1 MAKKLTALAVLSVS
15 ILIAQTP
22 VPTIGTGGVV
32 NAASYGALSPGGLAS
47 LFGTNLASSP
57 ASATAPLP
65 TTLGGATVSVNGKAA
80 PLIYVGPQQINF
92 QIPWETAVGNATVT
106 MTANGVIS
114 NAVTVPILA
123 AAPGVFFVS
132 GNPSN
137 RQNQAAIQNSD
148 YSLNTPNNPALAG
161 SPIIAYLTGTGP
173 VTPAASTGIPAPL
186 DSLSYLTSS
195 YNAMLWPNPA
205 AIAFAGLA
213 PGYVGLTQMNVS
225 IPPGLATGTYPLSLT
240 VNGQAA
246 NTANVSVMGNGAS
259 APACAAYPAG
269 FFPFPSVGY
278 VSAAN
283 SAGDRLLVGNMSL
296 TSGGNSL
303 FASSFA
309 ELQAL
314 PLPAYKNQQFC
325 GTVTLAPGYTAV
337 AYVPTAAERAGDFNP
352 FAGLLLDPLAN
363 NTPFPGGIIPASRLP
378 SPMAWRIAANLTP
391 SNDSTRLSDMNTLQ
405 SAIALTQSG
414 SKPAAM
420 GSPNTVY
427 VSIPDPQATTTS
439 GSNCA
444 SLSLP
449 VLPAGYAYRCSGP
462 SYYQKTD
469 GTGWIPI
476 NFSSVTSGSPL
487 GTLPIDPVNAA
498 SSRLYYTYTT
508 NGSQYE
514 TTAVMESPEYKLGE
528 ANDVIAQDGG
538 TLATVYEKGSKLGLE
553 PLDYGD
559 ASLVGYWTFD
569 EGTGNTAYDYSG
581 NNAAGTWGGTPAGA
595 SGYYSAGRVGNWAG
609 AFASRSNNYVG
620 MENPAALNIGTN
632 SMTLSAFVRTSNAG
646 WGSVVDKKYAGT
658 NSAGYDLVI
667 GVAGSGDGHW
677 RIANG
682 SAQTSIS
689 TYHIISVSDG
699 QWHSIAGVVDRATS
713 LFSIYVDGV
722 QKVTGGF
729 DNTWDLTGGTRFSVG
744 SYGPGGFY
752 DGLIDDVRIYNRA
765 LSPAEI
771 QAMYSGGK

>member
-1 MAKKLTALAVLSVS
+1 MAKKLAVFAVLSVS
-15 ILIAQTP
+15 ILIGQTP
-22 VPTIGTGGVV
+22 VPTISSGGVV
-32 NAASYGALSPGGLAS
+32 NAASYGALSPESLAS

-65 TTLGGATVSVNGKAA
+65 TNLGGVTVSVNGKAA

-92 QIPWETAVGNATVT
+92 QVPWETAVGNATV
-106 MTANGVIS
+106 MVTANGVNS
-114 NAVTVPILA
+114 NSVTVPVLA
-123 AAPGVFFVS
+123 AAPGVFFAS

-161 SPIIAYLTGTGP
+161 TPIIAYLTGTGP
-173 VTPAASTGIPAPL
+173 VTPAASTGLPAPL

-195 YNAMLWPNPA
+195 YNALLWPNPA
-205 AIAFAGLA
+205 PIAFAGLA
-213 PGYVGLTQMNVS
+213 PGFVGLTQMNVS
-225 IPPGLATGTYPLSLT
+225 IPPGLATGTYPLSIT

-246 NTANVSVMGNGAS
+246 NTANVSVKANGAA

-278 VSAAN
+278 VSAAS

-309 ELQAL
+309 ELQGL
-314 PLPAYKNQQFC
+314 PLPAYTNQQFC
-325 GTVTLAPGYTAV
+325 GSVTLAPGYTAV
-337 AYVPTAAERAGDFNP
+337 AYVPTAAERSGNFSA

-363 NTPFPGGIIPASRLP
+363 NAPFPGGIIPASRLP
-378 SPMAWRIAANLTP
+378 SPVAWRIAANLTP

-414 SKPAAM
+414 SKPASM
-420 GSPNTVY
+420 GSANTVY

-449 VLPAGYAYRCSGP
+449 VLPAGYAYHCSGP

-476 NFSSVTSGSPL
+476 NFSSVTPPL
-487 GTLPIDPVNAA
+487 STLPVDPTNTA

-514 TTAVMESPEYKLGE
+514 TTAVMESPDYKLGGT
-528 ANDVIAQDGG
+528 NDVISQDGG
-538 TLATVYEKGSKLGLE
+538 TLATVYEQGTKLGLE

-569 EGTGNTAYDYSG
+569 EGTGTVVNDYSG
-581 NNAAGTWGGTPAGA
+581 GGTTGSWQGTLGSQGTAGKV
-595 SGYYSAGRVGNWAG
+595 GPYAGNFDGTD
-609 AFASRSNNYVG
+609 NYV
-620 MENPAALNIGTN
+620 PIADP
-632 SMTLSAFVRTSNAG
+632 
-646 WGSVVDKKYAGT
+646 GSLHPSV
-658 NSAGYDLVI
+658 
-667 GVAGSGDGHW
+667 
-677 RIANG
+677 
-682 SAQTSIS
+682 
-689 TYHIISVSDG
+689 ISVSLWFDIKSGNNMYLLNKGNGTSTGSGYNVYVYGGNQPACWFYDG
-699 QWHSIAGVVDRATS
+699 LGNLQDLRMSETVSPNTWYHLVCTYDNASLRMYVNGVFNSSLNASGFATS
-713 LFSIYVDGV
+713 NRELDISVDDGIQNFS
-722 QKVTGGF
+722 
-729 DNTWDLTGGTRFSVG
+729 
-744 SYGPGGFY
+744 
-752 DGLIDDVRIYNRA
+752 GLIDDVRIYNRS
-765 LSPAEI
+765 LSASEI
-771 QAMYSGGK
+771 RAIYNGGK

>member
-1 MAKKLTALAVLSVS
+1 MAKKLAVFAVLSVS
-15 ILIAQTP
+15 MLIAQTAG
-22 VPTIGTGGVV
+22 PTIGSGGVV
-32 NAASYGALSPGGLAS
+32 NAANYGALSPGSLAS
-47 LFGTNLASSP
+47 IFGNNLASSP
-57 ASATAPLP
+57 AAATAPLP

-80 PLIYVGPQQINF
+80 PLIYVGPGQINF
-92 QIPWETAVGNATVT
+92 QVPWETAVGNATVT
-106 MTANGVIS
+106 VTANGVNS
-114 NAVTVPILA
+114 NAVTVPVLA
-123 AAPGVFFVS
+123 AAPGLFFVS
-132 GNPSN
+132 GSPLD

-148 YSLNTPNNPALAG
+148 YTLNSPNNPALAG
-161 SPIIAYLTGTGP
+161 TPIIAYLTGAGP
-173 VTPAASTGIPAPL
+173 VSPPVSTGVPSPL
-186 DSLSYLTSS
+186 NPLSNLTSS
-195 YNAMLWPNPA
+195 YNAMLWPNA
-205 AIAFAGLA
+205 ATVAFAGMT
-213 PGYVGLTQMNVS
+213 PGSVGLTQMNVS

-246 NTANVSVMGNGAS
+246 NTANVSVKANSAS
-259 APACAAYPAG
+259 ASACAAYPAG

-278 VSAAN
+278 VSAPN

-325 GTVTLAPGYTAV
+325 GSVTLAPGYTAV
-337 AYVPTAAERAGDFNP
+337 AYVPTAAERAGDFSP

-363 NTPFPGGIIPASRLP
+363 NAPFPGGIIPASRLP

-420 GSPNTVY
+420 GSAKTVY
-427 VSIPDPQATTTS
+427 VSIPDPQATTAS

-449 VLPAGYAYRCSGP
+449 VLPAGYAYHCSGP
-462 SYYQKTD
+462 NYYQKTD

-487 GTLPIDPVNAA
+487 GTLPIDPVNTS

-514 TTAVMESPEYKLGE
+514 TTAVMESPEYKLGGT
-528 ANDVIAQDGG
+528 NDVIAQDGG
-538 TLATVYEKGSKLGLE
+538 TLATVYEKGTKLGLE

-569 EGTGNTAYDYSG
+569 EGTGTVVYDYSG
-581 NNAAGTWGGTPAGA
+581 SNATASWNGSAPYYTVLSKVGSYAGNFSGNNDWVTFQSITNANAQGGWFYFSELATVKGNGNSLLDNLYQHPANNYFYISQTNDYFSVVPTINQWHHIVFVYPNKSDDSSAQLYVDNVPYNLHQQPGSRLVGSVSHISVSGA
-595 SGYYSAGRVGNWAG
+595 SG
-609 AFASRSNNYVG
+609 
-620 MENPAALNIGTN
+620 
-632 SMTLSAFVRTSNAG
+632 
-646 WGSVVDKKYAGT
+646 
-658 NSAGYDLVI
+658 
-667 GVAGSGDGHW
+667 
-677 RIANG
+677 
-682 SAQTSIS
+682 
-689 TYHIISVSDG
+689 
-699 QWHSIAGVVDRATS
+699 
-713 LFSIYVDGV
+713 FS
-722 QKVTGGF
+722 
-729 DNTWDLTGGTRFSVG
+729 
-744 SYGPGGFY
+744 
-752 DGLIDDVRIYNRA
+752 GLIDDVRVYNRA
-765 LSPAEI
+765 LSAAEI
-771 QAMYSGGK
+771 QAMYAGGK

>member
-1 MAKKLTALAVLSVS
+1 MAKNLILVAALSVS
-15 ILIAQTP
+15 ILIGQTP
-22 VPTIGTGGVV
+22 VPTIGSGGVV
-32 NAASYGALSPGGLAS
+32 NAANYGALSPGSLAS
-47 LFGTNLASSP
+47 LFGTNLASAP

-161 SPIIAYLTGTGP
+161 TPVIAYLTGTGP

-195 YNAMLWPNPA
+195 YNALLWPNPA

-225 IPPGLATGTYPLSLT
+225 IPPGLATGTYPLTLT

-246 NTANVSVMGNGAS
+246 NTANVSVKANGAS
-259 APACAAYPAG
+259 APACAAYPSG
-269 FFPFPSVGY
+269 FFPFASVGY
-278 VSAAN
+278 VSAPN

-303 FASSFA
+303 FNSSFA

-420 GSPNTVY
+420 GSAKTVY
-427 VSIPDPQATTTS
+427 VSIPDPQATTAS

-444 SLSLP
+444 SLGLP
-449 VLPAGYAYRCSGP
+449 VVPAGYAYHCSGP
-462 SYYQKTD
+462 NFYQKTD
-469 GTGWIPI
+469 GSGWIPI
-476 NFSSVTSGSPL
+476 NFSTVTSGSPL
-487 GTLPIDPVNAA
+487 GTLPIDPTNTA

-514 TTAVMESPEYKLGE
+514 TTAVMESPEYKLGGT
-528 ANDVIAQDGG
+528 NDVISQDGG
-538 TLATVYEKGSKLGLE
+538 TLASVYEKGTKLGLE

-569 EGTGNTAYDYSG
+569 EGTGSVAYDYSG
-581 NNAAGTWGGTPAGA
+581 SNNAGTWNGTAAGT
-595 SGYYSAGRVGNWAG
+595 SGYYSPGTVGPWAAAFNNALSANFINGPTSSLLDIANGWTCSFWLNDAFVDNSYIERVISKEKDANNFYMAGVTQGGTALWAWLRYGGTDYRVFSNVSGGMGVWAFWSIVYNNG
-609 AFASRSNNYVG
+609 TPRLYLNGTDVTVSGGGPATAPSNTD
-620 MENPAALNIGTN
+620 LNIGTY
-632 SMTLSAFVRTSNAG
+632 SDG
-646 WGSVVDKKYAGT
+646 G
-658 NSAGYDLVI
+658 
-667 GVAGSGDGHW
+667 GVA
-677 RIANG
+677 ALNNG
-682 SAQTSIS
+682 L
-689 TYHIISVSDG
+689 V
-699 QWHSIAGVVDRATS
+699 
-713 LFSIYVDGV
+713 
-722 QKVTGGF
+722 
-729 DNTWDLTGGTRFSVG
+729 
-744 SYGPGGFY
+744 
-752 DGLIDDVRIYNRA
+752 DDVRIYNRA
-765 LSPAEI
+765 LSAAEI

>member
-1 MAKKLTALAVLSVS
+1 MAKKLAAFAVLSVS
-15 ILIAQTP
+15 ILIGQTP
-22 VPTIGTGGVV
+22 VPTIGSGGVV
-32 NAASYGALSPGGLAS
+32 NAANYGALSPGGLAS

-80 PLIYVGPQQINF
+80 PLIYVGPAQINF
-92 QIPWETAVGNATVT
+92 QVPWETAVGNATVT
-106 MTANGVIS
+106 VTANGVNS
-114 NAVTVPILA
+114 NAVTVPVLA

-161 SPIIAYLTGTGP
+161 TPIIAYLTGTGP
-173 VTPAASTGIPAPL
+173 VTPAASTGVPAPL

-213 PGYVGLTQMNVS
+213 PGYVGLTRMNVS

-240 VNGQAA
+240 INGQAA
-246 NTANVSVMGNGAS
+246 NTANVSVVANGAS
-259 APACAAYPAG
+259 TPTCAAYPAG

-303 FASSFA
+303 FTSSFA
-309 ELQAL
+309 ELQGL

-414 SKPAAM
+414 SKPLSM
-420 GSPNTVY
+420 GSPKTVY
-427 VSIPDPQATTTS
+427 LSIPDPQATTAS

-449 VLPAGYAYRCSGP
+449 VLPAGYAYHCSGP

-476 NFSSVTSGSPL
+476 NFSSVTPPL
-487 GTLPIDPVNAA
+487 GTLPIDPVNTA

-514 TTAVMESPEYKLGE
+514 TTAVMESPEYRLGGT
-528 ANDVIAQDGG
+528 NDVIAQDGG
-538 TLATVYEKGSKLGLE
+538 TLASVYEKGTKLGLE

-559 ASLVGYWTFD
+559 PSLVGYWTFD
-569 EGTGNTAYDYSG
+569 EGTGGIAYDYSG
-581 NNAAGTWGGTPAGA
+581 GNA
-595 SGYYSAGRVGNWAG
+595 SGSFCSSGGCPGTSPPTWTGGEIGSG
-609 AFASRSNNYVG
+609 ALSFDGSDDYVSV
-620 MENPAALNIGTN
+620 NSPVANIGTAATISLWVNPSSMSVSGDILAEN
-632 SMTLSAFVRTSNAG
+632 SFGNWRVRIGGAYGSRAIIFLNGWNNYRYSGPAIYVGQWTHVLFVFSGGQLHAYIDGALSDNSTDGTFTSNS
-646 WGSVVDKKYAGT
+646 GS
-658 NSAGYDLVI
+658 NQMRI
-667 GVAGSGDGHW
+667 G
-677 RIANG
+677 
-682 SAQTSIS
+682 QTSFS
-689 TYHIISVSDG
+689 
-699 QWHSIAGVVDRATS
+699 GV
-713 LFSIYVDGV
+713 
-722 QKVTGGF
+722 
-729 DNTWDLTGGTRFSVG
+729 
-744 SYGPGGFY
+744 
-752 DGLIDDVRIYNRA
+752 IDDVRIYSRV
-765 LSPAEI
+765 LSAAEI
-771 QAMYSGGK
+771 QALYSGGK

>member
-1 MAKKLTALAVLSVS
+1 MAKKLAAFAVLSVS

-22 VPTIGTGGVV
+22 APTIGSGGVV
-32 NAASYGALSPGGLAS
+32 NAADYGALSPGSLAS
-47 LFGTNLASSP
+47 IFGTNLAAAP

-65 TTLGGATVSVNGKAA
+65 TTLGGATVFVNGKAA

-92 QIPWETAVGNATVT
+92 QVPWETAVGNATVT

-161 SPIIAYLTGTGP
+161 TPIIAYLTGTGP
-173 VTPAASTGIPAPL
+173 VTPAASTGVPAPL
-186 DSLSYLTSS
+186 DSLSYVTLP
-195 YNAMLWPNPA
+195 YNAQLWPNPA

-225 IPPGLATGTYPLSLT
+225 IPPGLATGTYPLTLT

-246 NTANVSVMGNGAS
+246 NTANVSVKANSAS

-278 VSAAN
+278 VSAPN
-283 SAGDRLLVGNMSL
+283 STGDRLLVGNMSL

-325 GTVTLAPGYTAV
+325 GTVTLAPGYTAA

-363 NTPFPGGIIPASRLP
+363 NTPFPGGMIPASRLP

-414 SKPAAM
+414 SKPASM
-420 GSPNTVY
+420 GSPKTVH

-449 VLPAGYAYRCSGP
+449 VLPAGYTYHCSGP

-476 NFSSVTSGSPL
+476 NFSSVTTGSPL
-487 GTLPIDPVNAA
+487 GTLPIDLTNTA

-514 TTAVMESPEYKLGE
+514 TTAVMESPEYKLGG
-528 ANDVIAQDGG
+528 ANDVISQDGG
-538 TLATVYEKGSKLGLE
+538 TLATVYEKGTKLGLE

-569 EGTGNTAYDYSG
+569 EGTGTVAYDYSG
-581 NNAAGTWGGTPAGA
+581 NSFTGNWSGSPAGT
-595 SGYYSAGRVGNWAG
+595 SGYYSQGQVGG
-609 AFASRSNNYVG
+609 
-620 MENPAALNIGTN
+620 
-632 SMTLSAFVRTSNAG
+632 
-646 WGSVVDKKYAGT
+646 YAGQFT
-658 NSAGYDLVI
+658 GSAGDRVSLPTPTVI
-667 GVAGSGDGHW
+667 ANITNNITISFWIYIQSWASGYSDHPISIMNNTADAKFAPYLGGTYLPLGNLAVLDTCGGLWGAGGVASQPLSLNSW
-677 RIANG
+677 IYVAW
-682 SAQTSIS
+682 AF
-689 TYHIISVSDG
+689 SDG
-699 QWHSIAGVVDRATS
+699 TGLLYVNGIAQSTGQCSGLLGTASGSTLTFTS
-713 LFSIYVDGV
+713 DDTSAAVRL
-722 QKVTGGF
+722 
-729 DNTWDLTGGTRFSVG
+729 
-744 SYGPGGFY
+744 
-752 DGLIDDVRIYNRA
+752 DDVRIYGRA
-765 LSPAEI
+765 LSAAEI
-771 QAMYSGGK
+771 QATYSGGK